1 MNEMTFLKN
10 LDFIRT
16 GGSKEELKAA
26 EFIQAE
32 LQKIGLKAK
41 IEDFPVHASTI
52 SKAELEVT
60 KPYKKSIP
68 CTGYMKLYF

>member
-32 LQKIGLKAK
+32 LQKLGLKAK

-60 KPYKKSIP
+60 KP
-68 CTGYMKLYF
+68 